1 MLVGRA
7 ITLVAITAAPWAFG
21 CYRFQEQVWLYSALL
36 AAAVVAA
43 LVVLIRVIRTPN
55 SSSLR
60 VPLLAIPMFAVIGI
74 GAVQLLPIPQQLT
87 TDRVLQSEELGQ
99 WDLGEP
105 ITSTHLSFYPH
116 FTTLEVARYTFGTVA
131 FFLGYTLFRTPSSQR
146 LLWAFLMANGL
157 ALVVFGLIQRFTWN
171 KKLFWM
177 VDLTNGGD
185 PFASFVNRNNAI
197 AFLYI
202 GGAATIGLLVWAF
215 DRKPVRTTQ
224 NVLEGFLAR
233 VAAIDAMQVGLL
245 AGIGLLVAG
254 VVASTS
260 RGGALSF
267 AAAGVLSLLFL
278 AFRKRSGWPIFLA
291 GLAVATAVGVVFTL
305 EADRELKQRIAK
317 VDTEKLDERFRIR
330 HAKDALHVT
339 EALPVL
345 GAGLGTH
352 RYAYLPFVSEFGR
365 LWAVNADNQYV
376 EIAVEAGLVGLGVVL
391 VFLLLGCWLIWVGRT
406 SNIESAGTAVA
417 LLFLLSS
424 QSIHALFDF
433 GIIMPATLTA
443 AGLLIGSA
451 VASIA
456 ARTGGQGSSV
466 WAGRLAL
473 PSMMIALCLIS
484 VVGVIKCQAAA
495 EVDVALGQTA
505 SESNLSDPALDAA
518 IDDLAQLP
526 GAEAARRHARLLVHR
541 YERQAR
547 EKLKRISPDYT
558 DQQLDTGASVEG
570 LYVAVLRF
578 RRTGRSQN
586 VAATL
591 QSAEVQENL
600 VPALHSLRR
609 SFSQCPIIPR
619 VFANAGR
626 LASVLEPAGHQG
638 LYHRAALL
646 QPYDDKVV
654 GKAGSDLL
662 EVPADRPIG
671 KSFLRQGLAT
681 TRWRVGRDV
690 LTGLQ
695 SRYGLDGLVEDIC
708 PQNGF
713 GAIRFVQSLQR
724 VKASPGYRDR
734 VLAAGLKA
742 EAGRTGLESM
752 LSRGVILGLLGR
764 PEESLKTF
772 TETVAE
778 HPGSAEAHFQL
789 ARALREAGQLDAA
802 LFEARV
808 ASGLDPNEPGY
819 SRLLNDLTSQAHGGN
834 FETSSVAET
843 QPSRT

>member
-36 AAAVVAA
+36 VAAVVAA
-43 LVVLIRVIRTPN
+43 LVVLIRVVRTPD

-87 TDRVLQSEELGQ
+87 GDRVLQSEELAQ

-146 LLWAFLMANGL
+146 LLWTFLMANGL

-171 KKLFWM
+171 KKLFWTI
-177 VDLTNGGD
+177 DLTNGGD

-215 DRKPVRTTQ
+215 DRKPVRATE
-224 NVLEGFLAR
+224 NVLEGLLAR

-245 AGIGLLVAG
+245 AGIGLLVGG

-267 AAAGVLSLLFL
+267 AAASLLTLLFL
-278 AFRKRSGWPIFLA
+278 AFRRRSAWPVLLA
-291 GLAVATAVGVVFTL
+291 GLAVATTVGVVFTL
-305 EADRELKQRIAK
+305 EADKELRQRIAK
-317 VDTEKLDERFRIR
+317 VDTENLGDRSRIR
-330 HAKDALHVT
+330 HAKDALQVT
-339 EALPVL
+339 QALPVL

-376 EIAVEAGLVGLGVVL
+376 EIAVEAGLVGLGVVF
-391 VFLLLGCWLIWVGRT
+391 VFLLLGSWLIWVGRM

-443 AGLLIGSA
+443 AGLLVGSA

-456 ARTGGQGSSV
+456 ARTGGRGSSV

-473 PSMMIALCLIS
+473 PSMMIALCVIS
-484 VVGVIKCQAAA
+484 VVGVTRCRAAA
-495 EVDVALGQTA
+495 DVDIALGRTSSA
-505 SESNLSDPALDAA
+505 SDLSDPALDAA
-518 IDDLAQLP
+518 INDLAKLP

-558 DQQLDTGASVEG
+558 DQQLDTGASLEG
-570 LYVAVLRF
+570 LYVTVLRF
-578 RRTGRSQN
+578 RRSGQSQD
-586 VAATL
+586 VVETL
-591 QSAEVQENL
+591 QSSEVQENL

-609 SFSQCPIIPR
+609 SFNQCPIIPR

-626 LASVLEPAGHQG
+626 LASVLEPDGHQG
-638 LYHRAALL
+638 LYHRAVLL
-646 QPYDDKVV
+646 QPHDDKVV

-662 EVPADRPIG
+662 EVPGDRPIG
-671 KSFLRQGLAT
+671 KSFLRQGLST
-681 TRWRVGRDV
+681 TRWRISRDV
-690 LTGLQ
+690 LSGLE

-708 PQNGF
+708 PRSGT
-713 GAIRFVQSLQR
+713 GAIRLAQSLQR
-724 VKASPGYRDR
+724 VKTSPTYRDR
-734 VLAAGLKA
+734 VLAEGLKA
-742 EAGRTGLESM
+742 EAGETGLESM
-752 LSRGVILGLLGR
+752 LSRGEIQKLLR
-764 PEESLKTF
+764 QPEESLKTF
-772 TETVAE
+772 TEAVSE

-789 ARALREAGQLDAA
+789 AQALLQAGQLDAA

-808 ASGLDPNEPGY
+808 ATGLDPDEPGY
-819 SRLLNDLTSQAHGGN
+819 LRLLNDLTSQARGGD
-834 FETSSVAET
+834 FETSPIAET
-843 QPSRT
+843 LPNRT